1 MSSLSKNS
9 KNKITSPSPREG
21 RNGLKFILSGGGT
34 GGHIYPA
41 IAIANEI
48 KTRFPDAEFLFVGAK
63 DKMEMQKVPQAGYE
77 IKGLWI
83 AGLQR
88 KLTVQNMM
96 FPFKLISSLW
106 KSRTIIN
113 NFKPDVVIGTGGFA
127 SGPLLQMANSLN
139 IPTVIQEQN
148 SYPGITNKLLS
159 KKANAICVAYE
170 NLERF
175 FPAEKIVFTGN
186 PVRQDLLNVETKRQE
201 GISYFNLDAN
211 KKTLLILGG
220 SLGARRI
227 NQLIAKELDFL
238 LESGVQV
245 FWQCGKLYYEDYK
258 KYNSKNAQPATRNSQ
273 PVTVKA
279 FIDQMDLI
287 YAAAD
292 FVISR
297 AGASSVSELCL
308 VGKPTIFIPSPNVA
322 EDHQTKNAKAIVDK
336 NGAILLRENELD
348 EKFETVFT
356 DLISNENLQ
365 HELSQNIKKLAKPNA
380 TKDIV
385 EQIIKLIK

>member
-1 MSSLSKNS
+1 MRKY
-9 KNKITSPSPREG
+9 
-21 RNGLKFILSGGGT
+21 KFILSGGGT

-41 IAIANEI
+41 VAIANEL
-48 KTRFPDAEFLFVGAK
+48 KLRFPDAEFLFVGAQ
-63 DKMEMQKVPQAGYE
+63 DKMEMQKVPQAGYAIE
-77 IKGLWI
+77 GLWI

-88 KLTVQNMM
+88 KLTLQNAM

-106 KSRTIIN
+106 KSRKIIKS
-113 NFKPDVVIGTGGFA
+113 FKPDVVIGTGGFA
-127 SGPLLQMANSLN
+127 SGPLLQVANNNN

-148 SYPGITNKLLS
+148 SFPGITNKLLS

-175 FPAEKIVFTGN
+175 FPADKIVFTGN
-186 PVRQDLLNVETKRQE
+186 PVRQDLLSSEDKKAE
-201 GISYFNLDAN
+201 GLAYFKLDPN

-220 SLGARRI
+220 SLGARRV
-227 NQLIAKELDFL
+227 NQLIEKELDFL
-238 LESGVQV
+238 LNSEVQV
-245 FWQCGKLYYEDYK
+245 FWQCGKLYFDEYQKHNE
-258 KYNSKNAQPATRNSQ
+258 
-273 PVTVKA
+273 KA
-279 FIDQMDLI
+279 NVQVVSFIDRMDLI
-287 YAAAD
+287 YAATD

-336 NGAILLRENELD
+336 NGALLIKESNLD
-348 EKFETVFT
+348 ADFETTFT
-356 DLISNENLQ
+356 NLLANQ
-365 HELSQNIKKLAKPNA
+365 KLQLELGQNIKKLAMPNA

-385 EQIIKLIK
+385 DQIIKLIK